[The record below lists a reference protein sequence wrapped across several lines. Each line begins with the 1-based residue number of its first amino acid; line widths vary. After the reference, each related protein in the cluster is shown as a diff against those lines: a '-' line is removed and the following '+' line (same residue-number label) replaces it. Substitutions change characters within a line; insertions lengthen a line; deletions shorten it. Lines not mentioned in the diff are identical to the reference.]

1 MSAVKEKKIN
11 KIKNKK
17 IWPRIVAAV
26 FGVVFMVSL
35 TIGAITTT
43 ISSIILSR
51 FTDLRNTAEGISDY
65 FAENMNNE
73 ETCFKNLN
81 GIMKYMGNLENI
93 AIIYIDP
100 KTGENEEYILKGDS
114 YSVSVE
120 VGLEEDGI
128 DADGLDLTDERIKQ
142 ALKEVMQSVFVNG
155 KMIKNPNK
163 EADNERSI

>member
-51 FTDLRNTAEGISDY
+51 FTDLKNSAEGISDY

-73 ETCFKNLN
+73 VH
-81 GIMKYMGNLENI
+81 G
-93 AIIYIDP
+93 
-100 KTGENEEYILKGDS
+100 
-114 YSVSVE
+114 
-120 VGLEEDGI
+120 
-128 DADGLDLTDERIKQ
+128 
-142 ALKEVMQSVFVNG
+142 
-155 KMIKNPNK
+155 
-163 EADNERSI
+163 